1 LLPLHR
7 LLRGRACCRRG
18 DNRGMS
24 VRVISA
30 VDAVSSLDQ
39 FDTVIDARS
48 PAEFAED
55 HLPAAL
61 NWPVLDDDERHV
73 VGTEY
78 KQISAFD
85 ARKRGAALVAH
96 NIAQHIEAHVLD
108 KPKGW
113 RPLVYCW
120 RGGQR
125 SGTLAWFL
133 GQIGFRTHLIEGGYK
148 AFRHVVMN
156 ELGALPAQLDLR
168 VVCGKTGSGKTRLL
182 HALAAQ
188 GAQVLDLEALACH
201 RGSVLGSV
209 PGHPQPSQKGFDT
222 AVWSQLRRF
231 AADKPVFVESESKK
245 IGKLQVPE
253 ALIDRMRTHSRCV
266 HVEMP
271 DEARLHL
278 LLEEYAFFVSD
289 VDLFCEKL
297 NALVELRG
305 KQQIATWQAAARAG
319 KIPEVFL
326 ELMHKHYD
334 PGYTKSMQ
342 RSFAGFESAQRL
354 QLQDSSEQA
363 LAAAARE
370 LLRPD

>member
-1 LLPLHR
+1 
-7 LLRGRACCRRG
+7 
-18 DNRGMS
+18 MS

-30 VDAVSSLDQ
+30 VDAVAKLDQ
-39 FDTVIDARS
+39 FDTLIDARS

-55 HLPAAL
+55 HLPKAL
-61 NWPVLDDDERHV
+61 NWPVLDNDERRT

-85 ARKRGAALVAH
+85 ARKRGAALVAR
-96 NIAQHIEAHVLD
+96 NVAAHIEAHVLD

-133 GQIGFRTHLIEGGYK
+133 GQIGFRTQVVEGGYK
-148 AFRHVVMN
+148 AFRHVVMAQ
-156 ELGALPAQLDLR
+156 LQALPGQLDLR

-182 HALAAQ
+182 QALQTA
-188 GAQVLDLEALACH
+188 GAQVLDLEALASH

-209 PGHPQPSQKGFDT
+209 PGCPQPSQKAFDT
-222 AVWSQLRRF
+222 ALWDQLRRLD
-231 AADKPVFVESESKK
+231 AAKPVFVESESKK

-253 ALIDRMRTHSRCV
+253 ALIEQMRQQSPCV

-271 DEARLHL
+271 DDARLQL
-278 LLEEYAFFVSD
+278 LLEEYAFFVQD
-289 VDLFCEKL
+289 VELFCEKL
-297 NALVELRG
+297 NARVELMDR
-305 KQQIATWQAAARAG
+305 QQIARWQAEARAG
-319 KIPEVFL
+319 RVADVFL

-342 RSFAGFESAQRL
+342 RSFAGFENARLLRL
-354 QLQDSSEQA
+354 QDGSEQS
-363 LAAAARE
+363 LAAAAQE
-370 LLRPD
+370 LLATR